1 MTGDYIFIKRSI
13 ALDWVT
19 DIGES
24 NQGTHNGLLLDRPD
38 SVVNNIFKT
47 LDEYQPYIDKRGS

>member
-24 NQGTHNGLLLDRPD
+24 NQGMHNGLLLDRPGT
-38 SVVNNIFKT
+38 VVNNIFKT
-47 LDEYQPYIDKRGS
+47 LDE